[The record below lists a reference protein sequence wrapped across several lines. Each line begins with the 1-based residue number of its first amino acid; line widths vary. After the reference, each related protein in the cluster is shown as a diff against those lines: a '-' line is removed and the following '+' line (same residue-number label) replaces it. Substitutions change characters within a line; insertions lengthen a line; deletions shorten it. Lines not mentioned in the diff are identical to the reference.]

1 MPSLCGSN
9 NFSPA
14 CPGFWYKS
22 SAGKLEIY
30 LSSDSC
36 QTAEHP
42 KSNGFKSSGVTPST
56 SFAPT
61 KFILR
66 TGSLSI
72 SALAMHSL
80 IDCVDREGWENICSF
95 NKSIDTLGC
104 PCMDGI
110 FLCYSSQWSLLL
122 LWWCFD
128 AIWISKHLIYTHQD
142 QVRFSNA
149 ISKYICVT
157 YSFKITNWLCWYG
170 RLELL

>member
-1 MPSLCGSN
+1 MSFQKFNMSLAVELLPMSEQKIIPRQQYIDMIHLWPHLIYHQKHQGWVDINGDKCFVYDIHKDLGCPLAGWVVN
-9 NFSPA
+9 EEGIIANEA
-14 CPGFWYKS
+14 CCYCDDALTIS
-22 SAGKLEIY
+22 SAPSEL
-30 LSSDSC
+30 
-36 QTAEHP
+36 
-42 KSNGFKSSGVTPST
+42 PST

-110 FLCYSSQWSLLL
+110 FL
-122 LWWCFD
+122 
-128 AIWISKHLIYTHQD
+128 
-142 QVRFSNA
+142 
-149 ISKYICVT
+149 
-157 YSFKITNWLCWYG
+157 
-170 RLELL
+170 